1 MPSDPSDRAINGR
14 FAGSRTAG
22 SRNVVELGMAEAECR
37 RALAEFS
44 AALPAFCRRLDL
56 APAVLNLNTPE
67 LLMLICMRQQ
77 AIIDDLDTRV
87 NAITRSHDAAQPQE

>member
-1 MPSDPSDRAINGR
+1 MPTDPSDRAINGR
-14 FAGSRTAG
+14 LTGRTAG

-44 AALPAFCRRLDL
+44 TTLPAFCRRLDL

-77 AIIDDLDTRV
+77 TMIDHLGAVID
-87 NAITRSHDAAQPQE
+87 AITRSHDAAQPQE

>member
-1 MPSDPSDRAINGR
+1 MSDPSNRAINGR

-22 SRNVVELGMAEAECR
+22 TRNAVELGMASAECR
-37 RALAEFS
+37 AALAEFT
-44 AALPAFCRRLDL
+44 ATLPDFCRRLDL

-77 AIIDDLDTRV
+77 TMIDHLGAALD
-87 NAITRSHDAAQPQE
+87 AITRSHDAAQPQE